1 MRRSWVLL
9 AGAAGLAAVYWATR
23 DSDSASLS
31 SEVAVPE
38 LSEPGTRGQAAFN
51 TYCSACHGSDAG
63 GTNSGPPLIHKIYHP
78 GHHGDM
84 AFLLAARQG
93 SRAHHWS
100 FGDMPPVPGVSDAEL
115 ADIIAF
121 VREVQHAN
129 GIF

>member
-1 MRRSWVLL
+1 
-9 AGAAGLAAVYWATR
+9 
-23 DSDSASLS
+23 
-31 SEVAVPE
+31 
-38 LSEPGTRGQAAFN
+38 
-51 TYCSACHGSDAG
+51 
-63 GTNSGPPLIHKIYHP
+63 
-78 GHHGDM
+78 M